1 MSTLSANISI
11 RPNRVLPLG
20 STPHAWSLPPDTTT
34 AFTGRRFSPLG
45 RLIDRAQDAG
55 VPGDFVDDKST
66 PYEGYYFRILNAQGP
81 GAPGGAKSYIEAGNM
96 TGGFALIAWPAAFG
110 HPVAVRTHLGG

>member
-1 MSTLSANISI
+1 MPPLTMARTSI
-11 RPNRVLPLG
+11 VRL
-20 STPHAWSLPPDTTT
+20 LPP
-34 AFTGRRFSPLG
+34 FF
-45 RLIDRAQDAG
+45 AG
-55 VPGDFVDDKST
+55 GPAVPGDFVDDKST

-110 HPVAVRTHLGG
+110 HPVAVRTHLEG

>member
-1 MSTLSANISI
+1 MSCRQSVLLACVDAQREYFDQTKQST
-11 RPNRVLPLG
+11 LPLG
-20 STPHAWSLPPDTTT
+20 STPHAWSLPPDSTT

-66 PYEGYYFRILNAQGP
+66 PYEGYYFRIQCASSKPTIRGSTCPVNEVARNPRGP
-81 GAPGGAKSYIEAGNM
+81 APCGLMG
-96 TGGFALIAWPAAFG
+96 
-110 HPVAVRTHLGG
+110 